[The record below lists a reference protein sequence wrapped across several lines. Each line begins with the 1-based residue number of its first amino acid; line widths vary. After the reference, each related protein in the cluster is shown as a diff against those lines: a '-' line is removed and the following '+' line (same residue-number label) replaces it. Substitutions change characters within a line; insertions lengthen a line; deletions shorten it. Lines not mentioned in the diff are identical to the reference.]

1 MNVLQW
7 LANLQPALVGA
18 VLLWAG
24 GIKLLSRSARL
35 AARRSALVRLV
46 GKDRVFVAYRAVGA
60 VEVGIGALL
69 VAPPVHPA
77 EGLAAAGLGAAMLG
91 YLGYARLAAPGS
103 SCGCLGDKH
112 VPVRFRGFARA
123 AVLMLAGALAVAAT
137 EFWTVT
143 LTESPLAT
151 VGVLLAEAALIVVLS
166 PELDHRWLHP
176 LRRLRLRI
184 SHPLA
189 GRPAE
194 VPLAASVQQL
204 HKSAAYSSVA
214 GLLRSDL
221 LDTWDEGDWRLL
233 AYAART
239 ESGKV
244 TAVFAVPR
252 LGFRPEEVR
261 VVLVPEAE
269 LPAPV

>member
-1 MNVLQW
+1 MLQW
-7 LANLQPALVGA
+7 LADLQPALLGA
-18 VLLWAG
+18 VLLWAASV
-24 GIKLLSRSARL
+24 KLFARSARQ

-46 GKDRVFVAYRAVGA
+46 GKDRVFLAYRAVGCA
-60 VEVGIGALL
+60 ELAIGALL
-69 VAPPVHPA
+69 VLPPVHPA
-77 EGLAAAGLGAAMLG
+77 EAVAAVGLGLGMLG
-91 YLGYARLAAPGS
+91 YLLYARIAAPDS

-112 VPVRFRGFARA
+112 VPVRFRALARA
-123 AVLMLAGALAVAAT
+123 GVLVLAGAAATGATDWWPLAVT
-137 EFWTVT
+137 RN
-143 LTESPLAT
+143 PLAAAA
-151 VGVLLAEAALIVVLS
+151 VLLAEGALIVVLS

-189 GRPAE
+189 GRPVE

-204 HKSAAYSSVA
+204 HGSAAYRSVA

-233 AYAART
+233 TYSARP
-239 ESGKV
+239 ESGPA

-252 LGFRPEEVR
+252 HGYHPDDVR
-261 VVLVPEAE
+261 VVLIAEEEVPV
-269 LPAPV
+269 PA